1 MGRAPAV
8 DVIAATADEA
18 ARGIPRACADNVTAV
33 NFGGLDVEDFR
44 ALQCVVMGYDEDPGV
59 LLRLR
64 RAYTWT
70 ESHGPWLDECPAEFV
85 VALAEIQPERFR
97 EIGLQWWE
105 RLWLDEEKA
114 VRAEM
119 LAGTQVDSLEQDV
132 GVLVSIARGALREG
146 KGLYWVVPGC

>member
-18 ARGIPRACADNVTAV
+18 ARGVPYARADDVTAA
-33 NFGGLDVEDFR
+33 NFGGLDVEDVR
-44 ALQCVVMGYDEDPGV
+44 ALHCVVMGYAEDPGV
-59 LLRLR
+59 LLGYR

-85 VALAEIQPERFR
+85 AALAEIQSERFR
-97 EIGLQWWE
+97 EIGLRWWE
-105 RLWLDEEKA
+105 RLWRDDEDA

-119 LAGTQVDSLEQDV
+119 LADAPVDSLEQDV
-132 GVLVSIARGALREG
+132 GVLVSLARMALREG